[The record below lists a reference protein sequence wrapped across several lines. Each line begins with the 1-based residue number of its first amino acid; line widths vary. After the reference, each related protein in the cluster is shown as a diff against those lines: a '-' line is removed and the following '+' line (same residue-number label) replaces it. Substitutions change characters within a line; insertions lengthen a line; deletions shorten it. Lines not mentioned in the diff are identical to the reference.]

1 VALFRD
7 RFGFIVR
14 VSAERLEHVLRH
26 PEMVGLE
33 DLIGVALAE
42 PARVVQSR
50 SDPAVWLYYRGVEE
64 TLVGPKLLCVV
75 VKHQARVS
83 YLLTAYLTDR
93 AKRGQRIW
101 PSDA

>member
-1 VALFRD
+1 MVLLRD

-33 DLIGVALAE
+33 DRIGVALAE
-42 PARVVQSR
+42 PDRVVQSR
-50 SDPAVWLYYRGVEE
+50 SDLAVWLYYRGVEE
-64 TLVGPKLLCVV
+64 TLVGSKLLCVV
-75 VKHQARVS
+75 VKHEARIS

-93 AKRGQRIW
+93 AKRGRRIW